1 MQPGFLSVDIE
12 VSVML
17 RELQKK
23 QYIPGGF
30 LIKLFQCCLQVV
42 FVSKFVTMY

>member
-23 QYIPGGF
+23 TIHSWWLSY
-30 LIKLFQCCLQVV
+30 KAVSMLFTGCICI
-42 FVSKFVTMY
+42 